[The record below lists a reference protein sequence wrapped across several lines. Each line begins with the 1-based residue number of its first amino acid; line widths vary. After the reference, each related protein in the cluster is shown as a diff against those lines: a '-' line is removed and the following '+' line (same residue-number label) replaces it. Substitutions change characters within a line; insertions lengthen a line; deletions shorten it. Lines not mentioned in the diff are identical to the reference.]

1 MLHEL
6 VLLLPLHAQTDKSC
20 FPAWQQA
27 LKTLGKRETDIR
39 AMVYPSVSRVCVCVH
54 ARGALACRGVCLA
67 ARARCKMESPSAVSA
82 SQPAPAPWRTRDL
95 GTR

>member
-20 FPAWQQA
+20 F
-27 LKTLGKRETDIR
+27 GHGNRRSKRSANVKPTSAPWYTR
-39 AMVYPSVSRVCVCVH
+39 LCLVCVCVH